1 VLQEVGTGR
10 KNQVSLGML
19 RLKISNP
26 KKQGE
31 PNIDVTFAIDANG
44 MLNVSAVDLDSGE
57 KEEITIDSDFALRV
71 S

>member
-1 VLQEVGTGR
+1 
-10 KNQVSLGML
+10 ML

-26 KKQGE
+26 RKKGE

-71 S
+71 F